1 MSLEHSGCFF
11 IVNNYA
17 TFNPTPGAGKFRLN
31 VDISQIKRRLLVQV
45 ALHIENRS
53 LDAPDLYLHPIH
65 NVVLRALL

>member
-17 TFNPTPGAGKFRLN
+17 TFNPPPGAGKFRLH
-31 VDISQIKRRLLVQV
+31 VDISQMKRRLFVQG

-53 LDAPDLYLHPIH
+53 LDAPNLCLDPIH